1 MTLPIVTQILVTLNR
16 QFANKQLQATSQKQM
31 LFSDFKGSSASHN
44 MLLSL
49 CCFSLL
55 LLHLHWKTNIKT
67 VASSLSML

>member
-31 LFSDFKGSSASHN
+31 FFYDFKGNSAVTTCGPHFVASAS
-44 MLLSL
+44 
-49 CCFSLL
+49 CCSSCIG
-55 LLHLHWKTNIKT
+55 KQNIKS